1 MRARAASAWV
11 SPICQ
16 QEMTMRTAQAH
27 RPVYP
32 ATKLYVAIE
41 LASAKWKLAMADS
54 PARKPRIVT
63 VEPFDKVQ
71 MAAALRRGKERFG
84 LSADAVVLVVMEA
97 GRDGFS
103 VHRWLEDLGIEAIV
117 VDAASVEVNRHKRR
131 AKTDRVDAERLLEKL
146 MQYDGGSRFVWRVCR
161 VPSEEAEDARRLHR
175 ERETLVAE
183 RTEHLNR
190 MKGLLVVHGIAM
202 RVGPKFVDELAAVR
216 DPRGRSLPKRARAEL
231 EREHSR
237 LVLVR
242 EQIRL
247 LEAEMK
253 ALVKAKPKPD
263 APAND
268 LKTWMATQL
277 RGIGPIAA
285 RTVVAE
291 LFGWRDFE
299 NRRQV
304 GSAAG
309 LTPTPYD
316 TGKTER
322 EQGISKAGSRRVR
335 RIMVEA
341 AWSWLR
347 YQPDSALSRWFNDR
361 YSVRGKKKGIVA
373 LARKLLVALWHWVD
387 HGIVPTGANLK
398 PLSPLLAA

>member
-1 MRARAASAWV
+1 
-11 SPICQ
+11 
-16 QEMTMRTAQAH
+16 MTMRTAQAH
-27 RPVYP
+27 SDVYP
-32 ATKLYVAIE
+32 AAKLYVAIE
-41 LASAKWKLAMADS
+41 LASEKWKLAMGDG

-63 VEPFDKVQ
+63 AEPFDAEKLKE
-71 MAAALRRGKERFG
+71 ALRRGAERFG
-84 LSADAVVLVVMEA
+84 LPADVEVLVVMEA

-103 VHRWLEDLGIEAIV
+103 VHRWLEHLGIGSIV
-117 VDAASVEVNRHKRR
+117 IDAASVEVNRHKRR
-131 AKTDRVDAERLLEKL
+131 AKTDRVDAERLLERL
-146 MQYDGGSRFVWRVCR
+146 MQYDSGSRFVWRVCR

-190 MKGLLVVHGIAM
+190 MKGLMVVHGIVL
-202 RVGPKFVDELAAVR
+202 RVGPNFLEELSEVR
-216 DPRGRSLPKRARAEL
+216 DPRGRPLPKRARAEL

-237 LVLVR
+237 LLLVR
-242 EQIRL
+242 EQIHL
-247 LEAEMK
+247 LEGEMK
-253 ALVKAKPKPD
+253 ALVKARPAPG
-263 APAND
+263 APANA
-268 LKTWMATQL
+268 LKAWMAAQL

-285 RTVVAE
+285 LTVVGE
-291 LFGWRDFE
+291 LFGWRNFE

-322 EQGISKAGSRRVR
+322 EQGISKTGSRRVR

-347 YQPDSALSRWFNDR
+347 YQPDSALSQWFTER

-387 HGIVPTGANLK
+387 HGTAPAGASFKSN
-398 PLSPLLAA
+398 SPLLAA